1 MQQIK
6 SYYLPRARINYG
18 IFNIHFQGPRVWNSH
33 GKDIKSTPCIF
44 IKEVIRFQA
53 LLSVADPGE
62 GPGGPAPPLP
72 PPLFLDQTEARRA
85 EKNFSG
91 DKTAHEI
98 VSTVYLL

>member
-1 MQQIK
+1 MWQMILHLFYIDPL
-6 SYYLPRARINYG
+6 SLNLWG
-18 IFNIHFQGPRVWNSH
+18 IS
-33 GKDIKSTPCIF
+33 

-72 PPLFLDQTEARRA
+72 PSLFLDQTEARRA

-91 DKTAHEI
+91 DKTDKTAHEI

>member
-1 MQQIK
+1 MWQMIVHLFYIDPL
-6 SYYLPRARINYG
+6 SLNLWG
-18 IFNIHFQGPRVWNSH
+18 IS
-33 GKDIKSTPCIF
+33 

-91 DKTAHEI
+91 DKTDKTAHEI